1 MMAMKISKLF
11 LTGVLACL
19 CACNCTTDK
28 PVDEPVTPD
37 NPTPE
42 KPEVVTKDVVAY
54 VTTADGKKQF
64 EKSTFDFG
72 KPGSMSPNQVTFDKT
87 KLAAEPVDGF
97 GLAVT
102 TAAAYNLLKMSS
114 ADRTA
119 FLEETFSREK
129 GAGMSLIR
137 VAIGASDF
145 CLDDNYTWC
154 DTPGLENFAVHAEDK
169 DYLFPVLKEIY
180 AINPD
185 VKIIGSPWSC
195 PLWMKCNMPG
205 GNNWDVSK
213 YNVPVTDE
221 TTFNSW
227 TGGRLKPSCYDEYAE
242 YFVKWIQ
249 TMENEGFDIHAITM
263 QNEPL
268 NPGNSMSLVMP
279 WQDQKEF
286 VKVLGPAMD
295 KAGLADVEILLFDHN
310 FNYDGKEGQDN
321 YPLNIYAD
329 PEAYKW
335 ADGSAWHNY
344 GGSVTE
350 LTEIYKTNPE
360 KKIYF
365 TEASIGEWIGGW
377 ENRWD
382 FNFLSNCVVP
392 DFSTM
397 FLGVLSRGG
406 RGSVLWNLML
416 DDKRGPYSRHD
427 GSCKTCYGGV
437 TINSADY
444 KTIVKNSHWFDCA
457 HASVAL
463 KPGARRMECKTFALP
478 SGMEV
483 QMYLNP
489 DNTVGV
495 LICNNS
501 AKEQDFVFATTKH
514 TVKYKVPAR
523 SIASILWQE

>member
-1 MMAMKISKLF
+1 M
-11 LTGVLACL
+11 
-19 CACNCTTDK
+19 CACNCTTEKSDSKEPDK
-28 PVDEPVTPD
+28 PAP
-37 NPTPE
+37 
-42 KPEVVTKDVVAY
+42 KPEVVKKDVVTY
-54 VTTADGKKQF
+54 VTTEDSRRQF
-64 EKSTFDFG
+64 EMSTFKFD
-72 KPGSMSPNQVTFDKT
+72 KPGTMSPNQVMYDKT
-87 KLAAEPVDGF
+87 DLSEITVDGF

-102 TAAAYNLLKMSS
+102 TSSAYNLLKMDPT
-114 ADRTA
+114 DRTA

-154 DTPGLENFAVHAEDK
+154 DTPGLENFAVHSEDK

-205 GNNWDVSK
+205 GNNWNVSQF
-213 YNVPVTDE
+213 NVPVTDE
-221 TTFNSW
+221 TTYNSW

-249 TMENEGFDIHAITM
+249 TMEKEGFDIHAITM

-335 ADGSAWHNY
+335 ADGSAWHAY
-344 GGSVTE
+344 GGNVTE
-350 LTEIYKTNPE
+350 LDEIYAANPE
-360 KKIYF
+360 KSIYF

-382 FNFLSNCVVP
+382 FNFLSNCLLN
-392 DFSTM
+392 DFSSI
-397 FLGVLSRGG
+397 FLGTLKRGG
-406 RGSVLWNLML
+406 RGVTLWNLML

-437 TINSADY
+437 TIHSGNY
-444 KTIVKNSHWFDCA
+444 KSLVKNSHWFDCA
-457 HASVAL
+457 HASVAI
-463 KPGARRMECKTFALP
+463 KPGAKKMTYSAMNIA
-478 SGMEV
+478 SGVEM

-495 LICNNS
+495 VICNKS
-501 AKEQDFVFATTKH
+501 TKDQDFAFANTKF
-514 TVKYKVPAR
+514 TVNFTAPAK
-523 SIASILWQE
+523 SVSSVLWQE

>member
-1 MMAMKISKLF
+1 M
-11 LTGVLACL
+11 
-19 CACNCTTDK
+19 CACNCTTD
-28 PVDEPVTPD
+28 TPSGQQPSD
-37 NPTPE
+37 PQPSDQ
-42 KPEVVTKDVVAY
+42 PEVKVKDVAAY
-54 VTTADGKKQF
+54 VTTSDSRIQF
-64 EKSTFDFG
+64 EKSTFNFG
-72 KPGSMSPNQVTFDKT
+72 KSGSMSPYLITYDKT
-87 KLAAEPVDGF
+87 ALAAEAVDGF

-102 TAAAYNLLKMSS
+102 TAAAYNLLKMDK

-145 CLDDNYTWC
+145 CLADNYTWC
-154 DTPGLENFAVHAEDK
+154 DTPGLENFAVHAEDR

-227 TGGRLKPSCYDEYAE
+227 TGGRLKPSCYDDYAE

-249 TMENEGFDIHAITM
+249 TMEKEGFDIHAITM

-310 FNYDGKEGQDN
+310 FNYDGKEGQNN

-350 LTEIYKTNPE
+350 LDEIYATNPE
-360 KKIYF
+360 KSIYF

-377 ENRWD
+377 ENRWN
-382 FNFLSNCVVP
+382 FNFLSNCLLN
-392 DFSTM
+392 DYSTM

-444 KTIVKNSHWFDCA
+444 KTIVKNSHWFNCA

-463 KPGARRMECKTFALP
+463 KPGAKRMQQQSFALP
-478 SGMEV
+478 SGFEV

-495 LICNNS
+495 LICNKNS
-501 AKEQDFVFATTKH
+501 SSQQVVFSNDEFS
-514 TVKYKVPAR
+514 VKYNVPA
-523 SIASILWQE
+523 SSLVSLLWQE

>member
-1 MMAMKISKLF
+1 MEIMKISKLF
-11 LTGVLACL
+11 LTGVLASL
-19 CACNCTTDK
+19 CACNCTTD
-28 PVDEPVTPD
+28 TPSD
-37 NPTPE
+37 DPQNPEQPE
-42 KPEVVTKDVVAY
+42 AVKDVAVY
-54 VTTADGKKQF
+54 VTTSDSRMQF

-72 KPGSMSPNQVTFDKT
+72 KSGSMSPYLINYDKT
-87 KLAAEPVDGF
+87 ALAVESVDGF

-102 TAAAYNLLKMSS
+102 TSAAYNLLKMSQ

-145 CLDDNYTWC
+145 CLADNYTWC
-154 DTPGLENFAVHAEDK
+154 DTKGLENFAVHAEDRN
-169 DYLFPVLKEIY
+169 YLFPILKEIY

-195 PLWMKCNMPG
+195 PLWMKCRMPG
-205 GNNWDVSK
+205 GDDRDVSK
-213 YNVPVTDE
+213 FNVAVTDE
-221 TTFNSW
+221 TTYNSW
-227 TGGRLKPSCYDEYAE
+227 TGGRLKPSCYSDYAE

-249 TMENEGFDIHAITM
+249 TMEKEGFDIHGITM

-295 KAGLADVEILLFDHN
+295 KAGLADVKILLFDHN

-321 YPLNIYAD
+321 YPLNVYAD

-350 LTEIYKTNPE
+350 LDEIHSTYPE
-360 KKIYF
+360 KDIYF

-377 ENRWD
+377 EDRWN
-382 FNFLSNCVVP
+382 FNFLSNCLLN
-392 DFSTM
+392 DYSTM

-406 RGSVLWNLML
+406 KGSILWNLML

-427 GSCKTCYGGV
+427 GSCKTCYGAV
-437 TINSADY
+437 TINSSDY
-444 KTIVKNSHWFDCA
+444 KAIVKNSHWFNCA

-463 KPGARRMECKTFALP
+463 KPGARRMQHQSFALP
-478 SGMEV
+478 SGFEL

-489 DNTVGV
+489 DNTVGA
-495 LICNNS
+495 LICNKNS
-501 AKEQDFVFATTKH
+501 SSQQVVFSNDKFS
-514 TVKYKVPAR
+514 VKYNVPAN
-523 SIASILWQE
+523 SLVSLLWQE

>member
-1 MMAMKISKLF
+1 MKINISKILVTGL
-11 LTGVLACL
+11 LTCM
-19 CACNCTTDK
+19 CACNCTTEKSDSKEPDK
-28 PVDEPVTPD
+28 PAP
-37 NPTPE
+37 
-42 KPEVVTKDVVAY
+42 KPEVVKKDVVTY
-54 VTTADGKKQF
+54 VTTEDSRRQF
-64 EKSTFDFG
+64 EISTFKFD
-72 KPGSMSPNQVTFDKT
+72 KPGTMSPNQVMYDKT
-87 KLAAEPVDGF
+87 DLSEITVDGF

-102 TAAAYNLLKMSS
+102 TSSAYNLLKMDPT
-114 ADRTA
+114 DRTA

-154 DTPGLENFAVHAEDK
+154 DTPGLENFAVHSEDK

-205 GNNWDVSK
+205 GNNWNVSQF
-213 YNVPVTDE
+213 NVPVTDE
-221 TTFNSW
+221 TTYNSW
-227 TGGRLKPSCYDEYAE
+227 TGGRLKPSCYDDYAE

-249 TMENEGFDIHAITM
+249 TMEKEGFDIHAITM

-335 ADGSAWHNY
+335 ADGSAWHAY
-344 GGSVTE
+344 GGNVTE
-350 LTEIYKTNPE
+350 LDEIYAANPE
-360 KKIYF
+360 KSIYF

-382 FNFLSNCVVP
+382 FNFLSNCLLN
-392 DFSTM
+392 DFSSI
-397 FLGVLSRGG
+397 FLGTLKRGG
-406 RGSVLWNLML
+406 RGVTLWNLML

-437 TINSADY
+437 TIHSGNY
-444 KTIVKNSHWFDCA
+444 KSLVKNSHWFDCA
-457 HASVAL
+457 HASVAI
-463 KPGARRMECKTFALP
+463 KPGAKKMTYSAMNIA
-478 SGMEV
+478 SGVEM

-495 LICNNS
+495 VICNKS
-501 AKEQDFVFATTKH
+501 TKDQDFAFANTKF
-514 TVKYKVPAR
+514 TVNFTAPAK
-523 SIASILWQE
+523 SVSSVLWQE

>member
-1 MMAMKISKLF
+1 MKINISKILVTGL
-11 LTGVLACL
+11 LTCM
-19 CACNCTTDK
+19 CACNCTTEKSDSKEPDK
-28 PVDEPVTPD
+28 PVP
-37 NPTPE
+37 
-42 KPEVVTKDVVAY
+42 KPEVVKKDVVTY
-54 VTTADGKKQF
+54 VTTEDSRRQF
-64 EKSTFDFG
+64 EMSTFKFD
-72 KPGSMSPNQVTFDKT
+72 KPGTMSPNQVMYDKT
-87 KLAAEPVDGF
+87 DLSEITVDGF

-102 TAAAYNLLKMSS
+102 TSSAYNLLKMDPT
-114 ADRTA
+114 DRTA

-154 DTPGLENFAVHAEDK
+154 DTPGLENFAVHSEDK

-205 GNNWDVSK
+205 GNNWNVSQF
-213 YNVPVTDE
+213 NVPVTDE
-221 TTFNSW
+221 TTYNSW
-227 TGGRLKPSCYDEYAE
+227 TGGRLKPSCYDDYAE

-249 TMENEGFDIHAITM
+249 TMEKEGFDIHAITM

-335 ADGSAWHNY
+335 ADGSAWHAY
-344 GGSVTE
+344 GGNVTE
-350 LTEIYKTNPE
+350 LDEIYAANPE
-360 KKIYF
+360 KSIYF

-382 FNFLSNCVVP
+382 FNFLSNCLLN
-392 DFSTM
+392 DFSSI
-397 FLGVLSRGG
+397 FLGTLKRGG
-406 RGSVLWNLML
+406 RGVTLWNLML

-437 TINSADY
+437 TIHSGNY
-444 KTIVKNSHWFDCA
+444 KSLVKNSHWFDCA
-457 HASVAL
+457 HASVAI
-463 KPGARRMECKTFALP
+463 KPGAKKMTYSAMNIA
-478 SGMEV
+478 SGVEM

-495 LICNNS
+495 VICNKS
-501 AKEQDFVFATTKH
+501 TKDQDFAFANTKF
-514 TVKYKVPAR
+514 TVNFTAPAK
-523 SIASILWQE
+523 SVSSVLWQE

>member
-1 MMAMKISKLF
+1 MNKKMSRLF

-19 CACNCTTDK
+19 CACNCTT
-28 PVDEPVTPD
+28 
-37 NPTPE
+37 E
-42 KPEVVTKDVVAY
+42 KPSTETGDDQQTTPPVEVVDKDVVAY
-54 VTTADGKKQF
+54 VTAANGSKQF
-64 EKSTFDFG
+64 EKTTFDFG
-72 KPGSMSPNQVTFDKT
+72 KPGSMSPYQVTFDTSK
-87 KLAAEPVDGF
+87 KSEVAVDGF

-102 TAAAYNLLKMSS
+102 TAAAYNLMQMTP

-145 CLDDNYTWC
+145 CLKDNYTWC
-154 DTPGLENFAVHAEDK
+154 DTPGLENFAVHSEDK
-169 DYLFPVLKEIY
+169 TYLFPILKEIY

-195 PLWMKCNMPG
+195 PKWMKANMPG
-205 GNNWDVSK
+205 GNNWDASK
-213 YNVPVTDE
+213 FNEPVTNE
-221 TTFNSW
+221 TTYDSW
-227 TGGRLKPSCYDEYAE
+227 TGGRLKPSCYDDYAE

-249 TMENEGFDIHAITM
+249 TMEKEGFDIHAITM

-279 WQDQKEF
+279 WQDQKDF

-295 KAGLADVEILLFDHN
+295 KAGLADVQILLFDHN
-310 FNYDGKEGQDN
+310 FNYDDKPGQDN

-335 ADGSAWHNY
+335 ADGSAWHWY
-344 GGSVTE
+344 GGNVTE
-350 LTEIYKTNPE
+350 LDEIHAANPE
-360 KKIYF
+360 KSIYF
-365 TEASIGEWIGGW
+365 TEASIGTWVGGY

-392 DFSTM
+392 DFSSIV
-397 FLGVLSRGG
+397 LGTLKRGG
-406 RGSVLWNLML
+406 SGVTLWNLML
-416 DDKRGPYSRHD
+416 DDKRGPFSPHD
-427 GSCKTCYGGV
+427 GSCKTCYGAV

-463 KPGARRMECKTFALP
+463 KPGAKMISYDSFKFP
-478 SGMEV
+478 SGLEM
-483 QMYLNP
+483 QMYVNP
-489 DNTVGV
+489 DNTVGAI
-495 LICNNS
+495 ICNNTGN
-501 AKEQDFVFATTKH
+501 EQDFVFSTTKH
-514 TVKYKVPAR
+514 TVKYKVPAK
-523 SIASILWQE
+523 SIASLLWQE

>member
-1 MMAMKISKLF
+1 M
-11 LTGVLACL
+11 

-28 PVDEPVTPD
+28 PEENTGTPVP
-37 NPTPE
+37 PAQEE
-42 KPEVVTKDVVAY
+42 KPEVVIKDVVAY
-54 VTTADGKKQF
+54 VTTSDSKQQF
-64 EKSTFDFG
+64 AKTSFDFA
-72 KPGSMSPNQVTFDKT
+72 KPGSMSPNQVTYDKT
-87 KLAAEPVDGF
+87 SLAAEPVDGF

-102 TAAAYNLLKMSS
+102 TAAAYNLLKMAP

-145 CLDDNYTWC
+145 CLADNYTWC
-154 DTPGLENFAVHAEDK
+154 DTPGLENFAVHSEDAT
-169 DYLFPVLKEIY
+169 YLFPVLKEIY

-195 PLWMKCNMPG
+195 PQWMKANMPG
-205 GNNWDVSK
+205 GNSWDVSK
-213 YNVPVTDE
+213 FNVPVTDE
-221 TTFNSW
+221 TTYKSW
-227 TGGRLKPSCYDEYAE
+227 TGGRLKPSCYDDYAE

-249 TMENEGFDIHAITM
+249 TMEKEGFDILGITM

-310 FNYDGKEGQDN
+310 FNYDNKEGQDN

-329 PEAYKW
+329 AEAYKW

-350 LTEIYKTNPE
+350 LSEIYKTYPE

-365 TEASIGEWIGGW
+365 TEASIGTWIGGY
-377 ENRWD
+377 EDRWD

-397 FLGVLSRGG
+397 FLGVLARGG

-416 DDKRGPYSRHD
+416 DDKKGPYSMHD
-427 GSCKTCYGGV
+427 GSCKTCYGAV
-437 TINSADY
+437 TINSGDY

-463 KPGARRMECKTFALP
+463 KPGARKMAHKSFTLP
-478 SGMEV
+478 SGIEL

-489 DNTVGV
+489 DNTVGA

-501 AKEQDFVFATTKH
+501 GKEQDFVFASTKH
-514 TVKYKVPAR
+514 TVKYKVPAK
-523 SIASILWQE
+523 SIASLLWQE

>member
-1 MMAMKISKLF
+1 M
-11 LTGVLACL
+11 
-19 CACNCTTDK
+19 CACNCTTEKSDSNEPDK
-28 PVDEPVTPD
+28 PAP
-37 NPTPE
+37 
-42 KPEVVTKDVVAY
+42 KPEVVKKDVVTY
-54 VTTADGKKQF
+54 VTTEDSRRQF
-64 EKSTFDFG
+64 EMSTFKFD
-72 KPGSMSPNQVTFDKT
+72 KPGTMSPNQVMYDKT
-87 KLAAEPVDGF
+87 DLSEITVDGF

-102 TAAAYNLLKMSS
+102 TSSAYNLLKMDPT
-114 ADRTA
+114 DRTA

-154 DTPGLENFAVHAEDK
+154 DTPGLENFAVHSEDK

-205 GNNWDVSK
+205 GNNWNVSQF
-213 YNVPVTDE
+213 NVPVTDE
-221 TTFNSW
+221 TTYNSW
-227 TGGRLKPSCYDEYAE
+227 TGGRLKPSCYDDYAE

-249 TMENEGFDIHAITM
+249 TMEKEGFDIHAITM

-335 ADGSAWHNY
+335 ADGSAWHAY
-344 GGSVTE
+344 GGNVTE
-350 LTEIYKTNPE
+350 LDEIYAANPE
-360 KKIYF
+360 KSIYF

-382 FNFLSNCVVP
+382 FNFLSNCLLN
-392 DFSTM
+392 DFSSI
-397 FLGVLSRGG
+397 FLGTLKRGG
-406 RGSVLWNLML
+406 SGVTLWNLML

-437 TINSADY
+437 TIHSGNY
-444 KTIVKNSHWFDCA
+444 KSLVKNSHWFDCA
-457 HASVAL
+457 HASVAI
-463 KPGARRMECKTFALP
+463 KPGAKKMTYSAMNIA
-478 SGMEV
+478 SGVEM

-495 LICNNS
+495 VICNKS
-501 AKEQDFVFATTKH
+501 TKDQDFAFANTKF
-514 TVKYKVPAR
+514 TVNFTAPAK
-523 SIASILWQE
+523 SVSSVLWQE

>member
-1 MMAMKISKLF
+1 M
-11 LTGVLACL
+11 
-19 CACNCTTDK
+19 CACNCTTEKSDSKEPDK
-28 PVDEPVTPD
+28 PAP
-37 NPTPE
+37 
-42 KPEVVTKDVVAY
+42 KPEVVKKDVVTY
-54 VTTADGKKQF
+54 VTTEDSRRQF
-64 EKSTFDFG
+64 EISTFKFD
-72 KPGSMSPNQVTFDKT
+72 KPGTMSPNQVMYDKT
-87 KLAAEPVDGF
+87 DLSEITVDGF

-102 TAAAYNLLKMSS
+102 TSSAYNLLKMDPT
-114 ADRTA
+114 DRTA

-154 DTPGLENFAVHAEDK
+154 DTPGLENFAVHSEDK

-205 GNNWDVSK
+205 GNNWNVSQF
-213 YNVPVTDE
+213 NVPVTDE
-221 TTFNSW
+221 TTYNSW
-227 TGGRLKPSCYDEYAE
+227 TGGRLKPSCYDDYAE

-249 TMENEGFDIHAITM
+249 TMEKEGFDIHAITM

-335 ADGSAWHNY
+335 ADGSAWHAY
-344 GGSVTE
+344 GGNVTE
-350 LTEIYKTNPE
+350 LDEIYAANPE
-360 KKIYF
+360 KSIYF

-382 FNFLSNCVVP
+382 FNFLSNCLLN
-392 DFSTM
+392 DFSSI
-397 FLGVLSRGG
+397 FLGTLKRGG
-406 RGSVLWNLML
+406 RGVTLWNLML

-437 TINSADY
+437 TIHSGNY
-444 KTIVKNSHWFDCA
+444 KSLVKNSHWFDCA
-457 HASVAL
+457 HASVAI
-463 KPGARRMECKTFALP
+463 KPGAKKMTYSAMNIA
-478 SGMEV
+478 SGVEM

-495 LICNNS
+495 VICNKS
-501 AKEQDFVFATTKH
+501 TKDQDFAFANTKF
-514 TVKYKVPAR
+514 TVNFTAPAK
-523 SIASILWQE
+523 SVSSVLWQE

>member
-1 MMAMKISKLF
+1 MKINISKILLAGL
-11 LTGVLACL
+11 LTCM
-19 CACNCTTDK
+19 CACNCTTEKSDSKEPDK
-28 PVDEPVTPD
+28 PAP
-37 NPTPE
+37 
-42 KPEVVTKDVVAY
+42 KPEVVKKDVVTY
-54 VTTADGKKQF
+54 VTTEDSRRQF
-64 EKSTFDFG
+64 EMSTFKFD
-72 KPGSMSPNQVTFDKT
+72 KPGTMSPNQVMYDKT
-87 KLAAEPVDGF
+87 DLSEITVDGF

-102 TAAAYNLLKMSS
+102 TSSAYNLLKMDPT
-114 ADRTA
+114 DRTA

-154 DTPGLENFAVHAEDK
+154 DTPGLENFAVHSEDK

-205 GNNWDVSK
+205 GNNWNVSQF
-213 YNVPVTDE
+213 NVPVTDE
-221 TTFNSW
+221 TTYNSW
-227 TGGRLKPSCYDEYAE
+227 TGGRLKPSCYDDYAE

-249 TMENEGFDIHAITM
+249 TMEKEGFDIHAITM

-335 ADGSAWHNY
+335 ADGSAWHAY
-344 GGSVTE
+344 GGNVTE
-350 LTEIYKTNPE
+350 LDEIYAANPE
-360 KKIYF
+360 KSIYF

-382 FNFLSNCVVP
+382 FNFLSNCLLN
-392 DFSTM
+392 DFSSI
-397 FLGVLSRGG
+397 FLGTLKRGG
-406 RGSVLWNLML
+406 SGVTLWNLML

-437 TINSADY
+437 TIHSGNY
-444 KTIVKNSHWFDCA
+444 KSLVKNSHWFDCA
-457 HASVAL
+457 HASVAI
-463 KPGARRMECKTFALP
+463 KPGAKKMTYSAMNIA
-478 SGMEV
+478 SGVEM

-495 LICNNS
+495 VICNKS
-501 AKEQDFVFATTKH
+501 TKDQDFAFANTKF
-514 TVKYKVPAR
+514 TVNFTAPAK
-523 SIASILWQE
+523 SVSSVLWQE